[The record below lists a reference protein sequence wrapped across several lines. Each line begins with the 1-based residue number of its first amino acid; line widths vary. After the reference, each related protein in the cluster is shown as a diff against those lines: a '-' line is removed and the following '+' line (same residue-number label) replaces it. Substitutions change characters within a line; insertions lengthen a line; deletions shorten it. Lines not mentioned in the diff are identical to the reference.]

1 MNEKWLNKSRRNFIK
16 GGVAGMAGLTVIPS
30 WLKGNP
36 QKKGAGT
43 TQTKKII
50 HRTLGKTGLKVP
62 VVSMGVMNADN
73 PKLVEAALDSG
84 IILLDTAHVYQRGR
98 NEEMI
103 GEVLRNRPRDS
114 YMIATKIF
122 EDRDRKTGLF
132 PEDAKGE
139 TLIEKFETSLKRLGI
154 NHVEIL
160 HLHNISRKESVMF
173 EPYLLALQKLK
184 KQGKTR
190 FIGVSTHVNEPEVIR
205 AAADSNIYDVVL
217 TAYNFRQPHGGEVK
231 SAIAYAAGTGL
242 GIVAMKTQAGAYW
255 DRERLHPINM
265 KAALKWVLNDENVHT
280 AIPGFTTFDQLQLD
294 VSVMEDIRLS
304 KDEKKD
310 LISGEKLSLAGL
322 YCAQCRRC
330 VSQCLHH
337 LDIPTLMRS
346 YMYAYGYR
354 NLAQARE
361 TLDSANLS
369 ELPCTQCRTCSVS
382 SCAMGFQVR
391 EKLLDIYRIKQIPPE
406 FLG

>member
-1 MNEKWLNKSRRNFIK
+1 MNKSRRNFIK
-16 GGVAGMAGLTVIPS
+16 GGVAGMAGLTIIPA
-30 WLKGNP
+30 WLRGNSP
-36 QKKGAGT
+36 KEEKNKE
-43 TQTKKII
+43 QTRKII
-50 HRTLGKTGLKVP
+50 HRTLGKTGIRVP

-73 PKLVEAALDSG
+73 PKLVEAALNSG
-84 IILLDTAHVYQRGR
+84 ITLLDTAHGYQRGR

-103 GEVLRNRPRDS
+103 GEVTKNRHRDS
-114 YMIATKIF
+114 YMIATKIY

-132 PEDAKGE
+132 PKDAKGE

-154 NHVEIL
+154 SHVEIL

-173 EPYLLALQKLK
+173 EPYLKALLKLK
-184 KQGKTR
+184 KEGKAR

-205 AAADSNIYDVVL
+205 AVADSGLYDVIL
-217 TAYNFRQPHGGEVK
+217 TAYNFRQPHVAEVTN
-231 SAIAYAAGTGL
+231 AIAHAAKAGL
-242 GIVAMKTQAGAYW
+242 GVVAMKTMAGAYW
-255 DRERLHPINM
+255 DKERQHPINM
-265 KAALKWVLNDENVHT
+265 KAALKWALNDEHVHT

-294 VSVMEDIRLS
+294 VSVMDNIQLS
-304 KDEKKD
+304 EDEKKD
-310 LISGEKLSLAGL
+310 LIGSEKLSKSGL

-330 VSQCLHH
+330 VSQCPYR

-361 TLDSANLS
+361 TLDSAYLS
-369 ELPCTQCRTCSVS
+369 TLPCTQCRTCSIS
-382 SCAMGFQVR
+382 TCSMGFNVR
-391 EKLLDIYRIKQIPPE
+391 EKLLDIYRLKQVPIE